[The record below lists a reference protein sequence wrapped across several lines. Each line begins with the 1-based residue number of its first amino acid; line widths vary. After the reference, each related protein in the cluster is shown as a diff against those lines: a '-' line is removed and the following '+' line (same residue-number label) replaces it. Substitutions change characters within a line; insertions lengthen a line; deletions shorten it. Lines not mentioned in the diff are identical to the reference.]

1 MCYAKRKMKKFGLGN
16 RNASK
21 SDERELTLL
30 MQLAYGK
37 AGSKWGPSDAVLG
50 VVHERHSGCTKLI
63 ITLLPVLTR
72 NGRASRCT

>member
-50 VVHERHSGCTKLI
+50 VVH
-63 ITLLPVLTR
+63 
-72 NGRASRCT
+72 